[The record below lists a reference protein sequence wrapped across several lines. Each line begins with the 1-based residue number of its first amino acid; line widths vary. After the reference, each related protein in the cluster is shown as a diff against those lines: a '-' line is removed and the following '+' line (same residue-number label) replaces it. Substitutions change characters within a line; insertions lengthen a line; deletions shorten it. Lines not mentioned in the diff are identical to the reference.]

1 MPYLAYHW
9 RLQWS
14 LLADCIVVDSPGSWL
29 GITAMDILFGEE
41 HNLLCVVG
49 NSFFLVLLQC

>member
-1 MPYLAYHW
+1 MLYLAYHW

-14 LLADCIVVDSPGSWL
+14 LLADCIVVDSAGSWL
-29 GITAMDILFGEE
+29 AITAMEILFGEE
-41 HNLLCVVG
+41 HIHLDVVD